1 MGFYGCDIEDQDAV
15 LAMVR
20 ERISSTSTARINRSK
35 DEGVAG
41 CVFFF
46 FLLVVALSTRNFYHM
61 LRGYRQTFAPGS
73 FSAFKGSCAPEEA

>member
-46 FLLVVALSTRNFYHM
+46 FACSGIVHKEFLSHAQR
-61 LRGYRQTFAPGS
+61 L
-73 FSAFKGSCAPEEA
+73 